1 MSSSQDVRLSY
12 NLPPGRY
19 RETPV
24 YSGPGSPVLSP
35 AYFSDEEPCYHCS
48 PQGSVYDEICIESN
62 YDNAKAL
69 CPQSQESVVDYADTF
84 DADRI
89 EYDKMFTTSFASTRM
104 SKLSIGYCEDCIPP
118 DEATWMKSRLGS
130 WIKDGAREA
139 ASRNGSNEVHEEQ
152 NPFEGWLAS
161 ESSRSSSSFSSDEVL
176 DVCAFIFDFALKQ
189 PIHEYLL
196 TVSRH

>member
-69 CPQSQESVVDYADTF
+69 CPHSQESVVDYADTF